1 MPGMWWLLEVA
12 WYPSLLLGNC
22 TSGGKGKDGRQSE
35 NAPSAQE
42 EKGRASKAPPGYT
55 TKVVALEPTRP
66 LIIALMSSSHA
77 GGGCQAG
84 ANTMKIGWD
93 IPQRATVLTRRQ
105 HAATALRGA
114 WGCSADTAG
123 RGRGAHEVELGQSG
137 SKHGKHPLAV
147 SGVSVWSGISEIVW
161 VLCVFPYRVPSGGL
175 GIFGIYHRTPCA
187 KDIRLSSQSHQP
199 AHTAPIAKGGWARR
213 RGALNPASVEAT
225 RCPHARRVRDT
236 RMLFRAPVSLLPRV
250 GSLLGGRRG
259 KRCRG
264 NCRARAGQH

>member
-42 EKGRASKAPPGYT
+42 EKGRASKAPPGNT

-187 KDIRLSSQSHQP
+187 KRYSTVITHISTAESTHRAHCKGWMGKKKKRVKPGVGGSNPLP
-199 AHTAPIAKGGWARR
+199 ACTP
-213 RGALNPASVEAT
+213 
-225 RCPHARRVRDT
+225 
-236 RMLFRAPVSLLPRV
+236 
-250 GSLLGGRRG
+250 GS
-259 KRCRG
+259 
-264 NCRARAGQH
+264 

>member
-42 EKGRASKAPPGYT
+42 EKGRASKAPPGNT

-147 SGVSVWSGISEIVW
+147 SGLSGVEWNRTEYCEYFRI
-161 VLCVFPYRVPSGGL
+161 VFPVGGSVFITAHRVQK
-175 GIFGIYHRTPCA
+175 IFDCHHRVNSQHTPRPLQRV
-187 KDIRLSSQSHQP
+187 DGQEEE
-199 AHTAPIAKGGWARR
+199 AR
-213 RGALNPASVEAT
+213 
-225 RCPHARRVRDT
+225 
-236 RMLFRAPVSLLPRV
+236 
-250 GSLLGGRRG
+250 
-259 KRCRG
+259 
-264 NCRARAGQH
+264 

>member
-42 EKGRASKAPPGYT
+42 EKGRASKAPPGNT

-147 SGVSVWSGISEIVW
+147 SGVSGVEWNRTEYCEYFRI
-161 VLCVFPYRVPSGGL
+161 VFPVGGSVFIIAHRVQK
-175 GIFGIYHRTPCA
+175 IFDCHHRVTSQHTPRPLQRV
-187 KDIRLSSQSHQP
+187 DGQEEE
-199 AHTAPIAKGGWARR
+199 AR
-213 RGALNPASVEAT
+213 
-225 RCPHARRVRDT
+225 
-236 RMLFRAPVSLLPRV
+236 
-250 GSLLGGRRG
+250 
-259 KRCRG
+259 
-264 NCRARAGQH
+264 